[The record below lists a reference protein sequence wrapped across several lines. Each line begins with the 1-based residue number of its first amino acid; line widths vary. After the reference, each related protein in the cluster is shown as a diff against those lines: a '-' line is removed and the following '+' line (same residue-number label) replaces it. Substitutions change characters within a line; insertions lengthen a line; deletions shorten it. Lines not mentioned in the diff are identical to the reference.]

1 MEIFMFLYSCLNIAR
16 IDIIVLMIK
25 RGGVKTMAENKQNPV
40 KQNTKTEI
48 ANNERSFKPKPLPKN
63 PPKPTTK

>member
-1 MEIFMFLYSCLNIAR
+1 
-16 IDIIVLMIK
+16 
-25 RGGVKTMAENKQNPV
+25 MAENKQNPV